1 MNHSKN
7 IFDKLKNDKTDTIL
21 VVIEVPNGS
30 DIKYEVD
37 HNSGLLFVDRKL
49 FTSMRYP
56 CNYGFIPNTL
66 EGDGDPVDV
75 LVLGDFTLT
84 PFSILKAKPIGVLL
98 TQDEKGKDSK
108 IIAIPDKKIDQSY
121 SLITDIDQ
129 VPLHIKDKIKHFFEH
144 YKELEEGKY
153 VKVLGW
159 SDKSE
164 AQKIIQN
171 AMENYNRQ

>member
-1 MNHSKN
+1 MNNSKN

-121 SLITDIDQ
+121 SLITDIDE

>member
-1 MNHSKN
+1 MNNSKN

-121 SLITDIDQ
+121 S
-129 VPLHIKDKIKHFFEH
+129 
-144 YKELEEGKY
+144 
-153 VKVLGW
+153 
-159 SDKSE
+159 
-164 AQKIIQN
+164 
-171 AMENYNRQ
+171 